1 MPCGSASSVPANWQT
16 AFFHNWHTRN
26 NLLFLFFIAI
36 GIILK
41 GTDGELM
48 GIGGIII
55 MLISLIPEK
64 DIEED
69 I

>member
-1 MPCGSASSVPANWQT
+1 MPGRIRKITILSVN
-16 AFFHNWHTRN
+16 HIG
-26 NLLFLFFIAI
+26 FLFIAI

-55 MLISLIPEK
+55 ILISLIPEK
-64 DIEED
+64 DIEEE